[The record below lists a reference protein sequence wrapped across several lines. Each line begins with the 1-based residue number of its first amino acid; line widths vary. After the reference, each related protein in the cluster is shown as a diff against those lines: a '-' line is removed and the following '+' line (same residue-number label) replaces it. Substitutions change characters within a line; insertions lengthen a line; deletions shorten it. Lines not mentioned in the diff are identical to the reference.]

1 MAKLNKNDVF
11 SEFEHFLQGKSRN
24 ALAGLL
30 IDYIIESNHQSW
42 DGHPARD
49 QTAYAHL
56 FEDMMASWNFSD
68 KPEENFSQDIFTGS
82 HLFEAHK
89 TEDTSDGPEM
99 TKHVKVES
107 VDNRDFRT
115 TWLWLDGS
123 HYVEVDPIDL
133 VENAVEN
140 LPEEEQEHYSGLLK
154 NLKDG

>member
-1 MAKLNKNDVF
+1 MAQTNKWDSF
-11 SEFEHFLQGKSRN
+11 KKFEQFLKDKTRN
-24 ALAGLL
+24 QISGLL
-30 IDYIIESNHQSW
+30 IEYVMESNHQSW
-42 DGHPARD
+42 DGHPVRD

-56 FEDMMASWNFSD
+56 FEDMMTMWN
-68 KPEENFSQDIFTGS
+68 
-82 HLFEAHK
+82 A
-89 TEDTSDGPEM
+89 TEDASNHYGADMSDGVHTYEADPET